1 MSFRRFSLPFGA
13 QTLYSLRA
21 VFVDLYQRKFAT
33 LITVLVIAVSL
44 TIPTVS
50 YLLWKNIHHAT
61 TQFYPESELTVYLHK
76 NLSVERESRH
86 PARREI
92 IKIWKK
98 KFLIKISKLTFL
110 IQLTEMMTLMKF

>member
-21 VFVDLYQRKFAT
+21 VFADLYQRKFAT

-76 NLSVERESRH
+76 IFL
-86 PARREI
+86 
-92 IKIWKK
+92 KKMLTWWWKK
-98 KFLIKISKLTFL
+98 FVSK
-110 IQLTEMMTLMKF
+110 KAWNR

>member
-1 MSFRRFSLPFGA
+1 MNSRRFSLPFGA
-13 QTLYSLRA
+13 QALYSLRA
-21 VFVDLYQRKFAT
+21 VFADLYQRKFAT

-76 NLSVERESRH
+76 NMVSG
-86 PARREI
+86 ACGD
-92 IKIWKK
+92 
-98 KFLIKISKLTFL
+98 FLYAADGSCRFL
-110 IQLTEMMTLMKF
+110 GDRQQYSC